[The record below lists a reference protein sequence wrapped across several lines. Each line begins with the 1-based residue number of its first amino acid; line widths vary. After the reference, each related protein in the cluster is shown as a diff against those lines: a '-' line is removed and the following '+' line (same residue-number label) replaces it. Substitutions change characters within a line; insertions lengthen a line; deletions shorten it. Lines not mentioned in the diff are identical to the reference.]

1 MTLALNL
8 LLLIIFLL
16 FLYFIVKL
24 DYKIVFLFG
33 LLIFQ
38 AVTILPSL
46 IYIEE
51 GIFISEQ
58 GRESFFVGATFVY
71 VVYFIITFLVI
82 FITFNTLKKLK
93 SVNPIFVINS
103 KSKELSIVLFIV
115 LSTLAILLYNASQSR
130 LPFFDTEM
138 TRFTYWENSKFPF
151 LNKIFGNTSIFIPF
165 SLGILFNKYKKT
177 SVLLMIIYFGYNFLI
192 GQKFSPIVS
201 GIYSFLLPIILTSN
215 LNFNLKKILTKKV
228 ILSFLLIF
236 GTSYLVIYKI
246 YEQRRPYA
254 IIKIYDPN
262 EAMFYRAFGLQGH
275 LMWGAVETYVYND
288 EPHSYNPLDLSKGM
302 QHLMYKFSNDKNRL
316 EKAIE
321 KGFNFTNGYPSI
333 LFLVFPV
340 WLGLLVH
347 IFLTIT
353 IISFLGWI
361 LYEFIKNKA
370 FVMSVIAYQL
380 FNWVI
385 YAFTMGYFYKLKYAI
400 IFLICYAIFVVLNN
414 KIKLKQNNLKPAQ

>member
-16 FLYFIVKL
+16 FLYFIIKL

-380 FNWVI
+380 LNWVI